1 MYPASARRPKDGG
14 SRLHSRL
21 HLAQRTTDDR
31 TAEHQT
37 LDPRR
42 DDLYGTGLRK
52 HSSSGLSLLAAVKR
66 SFKRK
71 FDQRNEPVKWRTQ
84 SDVLHL
90 LLQKNKTVFHR
101 EAPFQH
107 VWVTAISISCSPVVS
122 FKVTVHREASA
133 PNFYVNHLSVKKRRC
148 LHRDRLLNRRVKFEA
163 TVAIF
168 LP

>member
-1 MYPASARRPKDGG
+1 RSWRMYPASARRPKDGG

-37 LDPRR
+37 LDRRR

-71 FDQRNEPVKWRTQ
+71 LDQRNEPVKWRRQ

-101 EAPFQH
+101 EAPFQRSEEH
-107 VWVTAISISCSPVVS
+107 TSELQSPYDLV
-122 FKVTVHREASA
+122 
-133 PNFYVNHLSVKKRRC
+133 C
-148 LHRDRLLNRRVKFEA
+148 RLLLEKKK
-163 TVAIF
+163 
-168 LP
+168 